1 MSCPTEFQGLRAL
14 EYAAQTGA
22 QLRWRRR
29 QVDPDEPISPRVA
42 LALWSLGAEAQIICS
57 PVDHLAL
64 AQSETSAHA

>member
-1 MSCPTEFQGLRAL
+1 MSCPIEYQGLRAL

-29 QVDPDEPISPRVA
+29 TAGPDEPISPRVA
-42 LALWSLGAEAQIICS
+42 LALWSLGAEAQVVCS

-64 AQSETSAHA
+64 AQADNSVHA

>member
-1 MSCPTEFQGLRAL
+1 MSCPNEFQGLRAL

-22 QLRWRRR
+22 QLWWRRR
-29 QVDPDEPISPRVA
+29 QVEPDEPISARVA

-64 AQSETSAHA
+64 AQVETPVHA